1 MLKSCLLILMCSRQK
16 IEHALIVMT
25 TAEFQVALIHVLNI
39 SVQCSVHISRGKQMF
54 QLLIELNVRN
64 NSVLIKFPN
73 FHP

>member
-1 MLKSCLLILMCSRQK
+1 MLKSCLLVLMPSREK

-25 TAEFQVALIHVLNI
+25 TAEFQVALIHALHI
-39 SVQCSVHISRGKQMF
+39 SLQCSVHISRGKPMF